1 MRFKPTNYLLR
12 HLQTMLYSLGR
23 LWRQPIASLMTI
35 TVIAI
40 ALALPAGLYVLL
52 HNVEQVSD
60 RWDSNSQLTL
70 FLQQDSNEQQAQ
82 QLMTTLATWP
92 EIVAVDYQSAEQSLK
107 EFEQTSGLTELL
119 KTLPSN
125 PLPAVISIKVQD
137 KLSENA
143 INQLVERLQTL
154 VEVEQAQLDMA
165 WLQRL
170 RMLNK
175 TAQRGIAIL
184 AILLSLSVLL
194 IIGNTIRLAI
204 LSRESEIRV
213 IKLVGGT
220 DTFIRRPFLYT
231 GFWYGLLGG
240 IVAWSILLGTLSL
253 LSGPIND
260 LAALYNSQFTLYWLA
275 PVMLLILSL
284 TGAIL
289 GAIGAALAVNR
300 HLHLIEPS

>member
-170 RMLNK
+170 RMLKCAMNWPWYCVMIE
-175 TAQRGIAIL
+175 AM
-184 AILLSLSVLL
+184 S
-194 IIGNTIRLAI
+194 
-204 LSRESEIRV
+204 
-213 IKLVGGT
+213 
-220 DTFIRRPFLYT
+220 IRRPSRQRLST
-231 GFWYGLLGG
+231 GDRPWY
-240 IVAWSILLGTLSL
+240 
-253 LSGPIND
+253 
-260 LAALYNSQFTLYWLA
+260 
-275 PVMLLILSL
+275 
-284 TGAIL
+284 
-289 GAIGAALAVNR
+289 
-300 HLHLIEPS
+300 